1 VRHQWQGFNGEL
13 LVAFIC
19 FKEKEVGMAQV
30 VVIGG
35 GIGGL
40 SAAYE
45 LRHLLPKSH
54 KVTLIS
60 ERSSFFFVPGWGPVF
75 FGHKD
80 MKHLLL
86 DIKSVVEPKG
96 IEFIHGRVEHMDP
109 NDQSVTVNQTTI
121 QYDYIVISTG
131 ASLAFDVAEGFG
143 PETGYTHSICNP
155 HHIESAKAAWEKFL
169 EDPGP
174 LVAGAMAGAG
184 CFGPAYEFIM
194 MADHELRK
202 RGLRDKVSITYVTP
216 EPYTGHLGV
225 KGVKNA
231 PEILQSLTQEKG
243 IRVIDNASITHF
255 SPDTVTLASGEKL
268 PFKYAMVLPPFRGAQ
283 FLRDVPGLTP
293 ESGFMP
299 ITETMEHPQ
308 YSNIYSIG
316 VAVQLAQ
323 FDKTQVP
330 IGLPK
335 SGEMAEGMAVAV
347 AHNIARKLG
356 AYQGPALTPTL
367 GALCLAE
374 FGKTGVAFMAN
385 PVIPDP
391 ETGERENSIALHGG
405 WVPAA
410 KWAFEKYYMA
420 KMRFGSALP
429 WFETVGLRMFGVK
442 LAKPLPADHPIHNL
456 SADSQSQVSVSTNR
470 G

>member
-1 VRHQWQGFNGEL
+1 
-13 LVAFIC
+13 
-19 FKEKEVGMAQV
+19 MANIIV
-30 VVIGG
+30 VGG

-40 SAAYE
+40 SAAFD
-45 LRHLLPKSH
+45 LRHLLPKQH
-54 KVTLIS
+54 KVTLVS
-60 ERSSFFFVPGWGPVF
+60 DKKDFFFVPGWGPVF
-75 FGHKD
+75 FGHKA

-86 DIKSVVEPKG
+86 DLKSVVEPKG
-96 IEFIHGRVEHMDP
+96 IEFIHGRVEAMDP
-109 NDQSVTVNQTTI
+109 EAQTVTVNQQTLD
-121 QYDYIVISTG
+121 YDYITISTG
-131 ASLAFDVAEGFG
+131 ASLAFDVVEGFG

-155 HHIESAKAAWEKFL
+155 HHIEEAKAAWEKFL

-174 LVAGAMAGAG
+174 IVAGAMPGAG

-202 RGLRDKVSITYVTP
+202 RGLRDQVSITYVTP
-216 EPYTGHLGV
+216 EPYIGHLGV

-231 PEILQSLTQEKG
+231 PEIMQALTEEKG
-243 IRVIDNASITHF
+243 IRVIDNAQITHF

-299 ITETMEHPQ
+299 ITETMEHPD
-308 YSNIYSIG
+308 YPNIYTIG

-347 AHNIARKLG
+347 AHNIAKELG
-356 AYQGPALTPTL
+356 EYDGPALTPTL

-391 ETGERENSIALHGG
+391 ETGERENSIALHGA

-410 KWAFEKYYMA
+410 KWAFEKYYMS

-429 WFETVGLRMFGVK
+429 WFEKVGLRLFGVK
-442 LAKPLPADHPIHNL
+442 LVKPLPEDGKSKNL
-456 SADSQSQVSVSTNR
+456 SAESKQMQQTV
-470 G
+470 